1 MYMSITVSFFSSRR
15 RNSRCAIVT
24 RFQTCAL
31 PISRLGRLPTELD
44 TAVDRLAPFI
54 FGAGVD
60 VGLVPVALLIPGRA
74 ADREAVRQAK
84 VEHRLPGALVE
95 APVSRAELARDFA
108 VARVGDRKS
117 TRLNSSH

>member
-1 MYMSITVSFFSSRR
+1 MRISDWSSDVC
-15 RNSRCAIVT
+15 SSD
-24 RFQTCAL
+24 L
-31 PISRLGRLPTELD
+31 LD

-60 VGLVPVALLIPGRA
+60 VGLVPVALLIPERA

-84 VEHRLPGALVE
+84 VENRLPGALVE

-108 VARVGDRKS
+108 VARVGGLDQHDAGRSVEAGQCPLRTFRNLRAFAHKQTS
-117 TRLNSSH
+117 GV